1 MMPKPDKDT
10 DKRPDKNKII
20 SLMNIDTNVLNKI
33 LENWIQSYPKKKKK
47 GSNTMIMWDLFEEFK
62 DGSILQNQS
71 I

>member
-47 GSNTMIMWDLFEEFK
+47 GSNIMIMWDLFEEFK

>member
-33 LENWIQSYPKKKKK
+33 LENWIQSYPKKKK
-47 GSNTMIMWDLFEEFK
+47 GSNIMIMWDLFEEFK

>member
-47 GSNTMIMWDLFEEFK
+47 GQT
-62 DGSILQNQS
+62 
-71 I
+71 

>member
-47 GSNTMIMWDLFEEFK
+47 GANIMIMWDLFEEFK